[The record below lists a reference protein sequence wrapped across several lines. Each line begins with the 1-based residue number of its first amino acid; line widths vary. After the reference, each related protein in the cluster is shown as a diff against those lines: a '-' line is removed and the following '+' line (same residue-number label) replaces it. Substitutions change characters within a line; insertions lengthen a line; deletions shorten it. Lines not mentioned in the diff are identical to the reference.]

1 MKKNQETTS
10 PNSAETPIDTNQDA
24 LTKKSEA
31 KLKRKK
37 DKEIK
42 RYESLPIESKIDLI
56 AREQRQS
63 ADWVQLDN
71 AALIF
76 PASET
81 IDRMNMFRLSVVL
94 KDKVDPLALQRAVNM
109 IVPRFPTI
117 ATSVK
122 RGLFWCYLEPSNTP
136 IVVREQREFPCRKL
150 ALDSRNSLFRVTY
163 FNYEISVEFFHV
175 ASDAN
180 GGIVFL
186 NTLLDAYFEVLG
198 YETVDRTNTLSYRDK
213 PNEEEMVDAYQQYH
227 DGVTP
232 KKTKDVKSYVLKG
245 NRLDSN
251 MLILTKGVCNSDDL
265 RRVAKSRG
273 MSVGELLSSCITYAI
288 EQEREFCLGDKKH
301 PVVVSVPVDMRRIFP
316 SKTLRNFA
324 VLFRIYSDG
333 LRSFDETCELVKK
346 AYVEGVK
353 EDYLQGY
360 VNFNVASQNNPL
372 IRYLPLPIKMLGMRV
387 ALNMYDNNVSTTT
400 ISNLGII
407 KAPEDYKDRILRY
420 EFSLG
425 AKKTEL
431 SNLAI
436 ATFNGTTV
444 MTFSRV
450 IDSALVEKYFFRH
463 LSALGVDVVIET
475 NYQGDL
481 I

>member
-1 MKKNQETTS
+1 
-10 PNSAETPIDTNQDA
+10 
-24 LTKKSEA
+24 
-31 KLKRKK
+31 
-37 DKEIK
+37 
-42 RYESLPIESKIDLI
+42 
-56 AREQRQS
+56 
-63 ADWVQLDN
+63 
-71 AALIF
+71 
-76 PASET
+76 
-81 IDRMNMFRLSVVL
+81 
-94 KDKVDPLALQRAVNM
+94 
-109 IVPRFPTI
+109 
-117 ATSVK
+117 
-122 RGLFWCYLEPSNTP
+122 
-136 IVVREQREFPCRKL
+136 
-150 ALDSRNSLFRVTY
+150 
-163 FNYEISVEFFHV
+163 
-175 ASDAN
+175 
-180 GGIVFL
+180 
-186 NTLLDAYFEVLG
+186 
-198 YETVDRTNTLSYRDK
+198 
-213 PNEEEMVDAYQQYH
+213 
-227 DGVTP
+227 
-232 KKTKDVKSYVLKG
+232 
-245 NRLDSN
+245 
-251 MLILTKGVCNSDDL
+251 
-265 RRVAKSRG
+265 
-273 MSVGELLSSCITYAI
+273 
-288 EQEREFCLGDKKH
+288 
-301 PVVVSVPVDMRRIFP
+301 MRRIFS

-333 LRSFDETCELVKK
+333 LKSFDETCELVKK

-450 IDSALVEKYFFRH
+450 IDSALVEKYFFRQ